1 MWSTRSCRG
10 LCRQRKV
17 GARSGRDTGEATTA
31 ELLAE
36 PQNVMRE
43 AYDKLRETHYPLNL
57 PFDLWIETVRQFCD
71 YFETP
76 LAHLLE
82 VFRSSDNLFGP
93 TQRTYDRSS
102 IFIESLGLSPAEE
115 QSLSIL
121 TRSLNGTSCMDSIQ
135 STKQPSLPKMPRQG
149 NWTDLNSAKALSR
162 RLGVTYKDLV
172 EIVKTNFVNPKL
184 EKLGLA
190 HKLGVSIHDVRTY
203 LDHKPLFVRDPTTL
217 SESEKEERLEVEAF
231 EHKLASLAN
240 KFKGPLAQLEAQSS
254 TIPFDYILGP
264 ADPDTGCNFDPTTL
278 RYASGKAGHDIAFLK
293 INLFVRLSRS

>member
-17 GARSGRDTGEATTA
+17 GARSRRDTGEATTA

-115 QSLSIL
+115 QIF
-121 TRSLNGTSCMDSIQ
+121 I
-135 STKQPSLPKMPRQG
+135 
-149 NWTDLNSAKALSR
+149 
-162 RLGVTYKDLV
+162 
-172 EIVKTNFVNPKL
+172 
-184 EKLGLA
+184 
-190 HKLGVSIHDVRTY
+190 
-203 LDHKPLFVRDPTTL
+203 DPD
-217 SESEKEERLEVEAF
+217 
-231 EHKLASLAN
+231 SLAKWHELYGFN
-240 KFKGPLAQLEAQSS
+240 TVDEATIVAEDAETGELDRPEFSQSFVS
-254 TIPFDYILGP
+254 E
-264 ADPDTGCNFDPTTL
+264 
-278 RYASGKAGHDIAFLK
+278 AGR
-293 INLFVRLSRS
+293 NL